1 MVSNPCNLVY
11 FLLFKAQNTID
22 KAIKYQYNKNMVL
35 KLEQDV
41 GQNDIEIVIKY
52 PVENKI
58 IDDIVSFLR
67 TFDEQIECNSRNNIK
82 KVNISDIYYI
92 ESKNKMTEVFCEKES
107 YHTHF
112 RLYQLYEKLSDKG
125 FVQVS
130 KYCILNINKLDKFR
144 PLINSRMEAILT
156 NGARIYINRN
166 YLANIKKRFQN
177 DD

>member
-1 MVSNPCNLVY
+1 M
-11 FLLFKAQNTID
+11 I
-22 KAIKYQYNKNMVL
+22 L

-41 GQNDIEIVIKY
+41 RQNDIEIIIKY
-52 PVENKI
+52 PTENKI
-58 IDDIVSFLR
+58 IDDIVTFLR
-67 TFDEQIECNSRNNIK
+67 TFDEQIECNSKNNIK
-82 KVNISDIYYI
+82 KVNVSDIYYI
-92 ESKNKMTEVFCEKES
+92 ESKDKMAVVFCEKEG
-107 YHTHF
+107 YQTNF

-130 KYCILNINKLDKFR
+130 KYCVLNINKLEKFK

-177 DD
+177 DN